1 MTERVTIV
9 GGGLAGC
16 EAAWQCA
23 QAGLSV
29 KLIEMRPSRPT
40 AAHRTDRL
48 AELVCSNSFKSK
60 TTTTAHGLLKAELEQ
75 LGSLI
80 LRTARE
86 AALPAGEALAVDRE
100 LFAARVHE
108 AIQTESRIELVR
120 REQTT
125 IPAGLAIIATGPLTS
140 PGLTEAIV
148 QFTGSANLAFYDAVS
163 PIVEGESIDM
173 QIAFR
178 GSRYGKGNGDDYINC
193 PLDRELYE
201 RFVDEILAATLAD
214 MHDFERGLVFEACL
228 PIEELALRGRDT
240 LRFGPLKPVGLLDPR
255 TGRRPWA
262 VVQLRQDNLAAT
274 HWSMVGFQNRL
285 KWGEQQRIF
294 RMVPG
299 LAQAEFVK
307 LGFMHRNTYVNAPR
321 LLLPTFQTTARPD
334 LFFAGQLSGVEGYTE
349 STASG
354 LIAGLGAVA
363 LARGNP
369 PPLFPAETALGSLQR
384 YVSAAD
390 SENYQPTNIAFG
402 LLPPLEDPPR
412 SKAERKRIM
421 AERALGAL
429 SAYLSSQSVTR

>member
-29 KLIEMRPSRPT
+29 ELIEMRPSRPT

-60 TTTTAHGLLKAELEQ
+60 TITTAHGLLKAELEQ

-100 LFAARVHE
+100 LFAARVQE
-108 AIQTESRIELVR
+108 AIRTESRIELVR

-125 IPAGLAIIATGPLTS
+125 IPTGLAIIATGPLTS

-163 PIVEGESIDM
+163 PIVEGETIDM

>member
-29 KLIEMRPSRPT
+29 ELIEMRPSRPT

-100 LFAARVHE
+100 LFAARVQE
-108 AIQTESRIELVR
+108 AIRTESRIELVR

-125 IPAGLAIIATGPLTS
+125 IPTGLAIIATGPLTS
-140 PGLTEAIV
+140 PPLTEAIV

-321 LLLPTFQTTARPD
+321 LLLPTFQTTARPE